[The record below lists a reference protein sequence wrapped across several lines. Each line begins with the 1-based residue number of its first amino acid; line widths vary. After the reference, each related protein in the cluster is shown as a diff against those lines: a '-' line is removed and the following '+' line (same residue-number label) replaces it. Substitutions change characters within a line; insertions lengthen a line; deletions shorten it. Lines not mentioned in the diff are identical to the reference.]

1 MRKRNEPPCCTPRTN
16 CTLTLS
22 NCWVQLSSANGSGFT
37 VVDVG
42 GGGIYNAGTLTL
54 AGCQVRQNSANGTD
68 RSFGSGVGGNASG
81 GGLYSVGTMTLTECF
96 LLSNVANGGDGAGF
110 DFNNI
115 GYSGGTGYGGG
126 IYNAGGLTLNR
137 STLQSSSAN
146 GGRGPD
152 ADPGFISTGGAGG
165 VARGGGLFNAG
176 WATLTQTTFGFGSA
190 NGGRG
195 GNGNTPLSRT
205 AGSGANSYGGG
216 IYNTGPLTINQSTLR
231 SFSVRQGLAGTDGPA
246 GPTNGVAEGGGIFN
260 TAPGTNCTLL
270 NSIIARNTAPLLVG
284 AASNSDASGIFSSR
298 GHNLVGATDNSTGFG
313 VSGDLTGDSFFP
325 LDPLLGALVPNGGTT
340 PTVPLLAGSPA
351 IDAGDDS
358 VTNSLAT
365 DQRGTGFP
373 RRVGAHVDIGA
384 YEFGTGTFPPVISSL
399 TIGSV
404 TLDPVTQFGSVTV
417 SASVT
422 PNATV
427 ESPTVLWVDY
437 GVSSSYGLTV
447 AFPGTLTG
455 TNPFPRSVT
464 LTDLAPGLTWHYR
477 WAATNIA
484 GADFS
489 ADQSVSV
496 GPQLYSQA
504 QYNTNGVTNFNAG
517 LATGTANVTN
527 SPNTYGLYTLTQ
539 YTTNGATNFIVGRNT
554 GRSDVTNAPNT
565 YGLYTLTQ
573 YTTNGATNFIVG
585 RNTGRSDVTNA
596 PNTYNLF
603 TLSQYNTNGVTNFNA
618 GVATVTNAPNSFS
631 LYTLTQYT
639 TNGATNFIVGRN
651 TGRSDVTN
659 APNTYNLFTL
669 SQYNTNG
676 VTNFN
681 AGVKTVTNAPN
692 SFSLYSLTQ
701 YTTNGSTNF
710 IVGRNT
716 GRSDVT
722 NSPNSYS
729 LYTTTQI
736 QALNVGT
743 PLLQKNPTNGLFKL
757 TLGVQKATSLT
768 TNLTNFVA
776 FPMNGPGSSTAIN
789 GQGKLEFQFPG
800 SNNAAFF
807 RLQSQ

>member
-1 MRKRNEPPCCTPRTN
+1 MPPSPCAKTI
-16 CTLTLS
+16 
-22 NCWVQLSSANGSGFT
+22 VSA
-37 VVDVG
+37 
-42 GGGIYNAGTLTL
+42 LP
-54 AGCQVRQNSANGTD
+54 
-68 RSFGSGVGGNASG
+68 
-81 GGLYSVGTMTLTECF
+81 
-96 LLSNVANGGDGAGF
+96 
-110 DFNNI
+110 
-115 GYSGGTGYGGG
+115 
-126 IYNAGGLTLNR
+126 AGGPCN
-137 STLQSSSAN
+137 S
-146 GGRGPD
+146 
-152 ADPGFISTGGAGG
+152 GG

-384 YEFGTGTFPPVISSL
+384 YEFGTGTFAPVISSL

-477 WAATNIA
+477 WAATNLA

-701 YTTNGSTNF
+701 YTTNGATNFVVGRNTGRSDVTNAPSSYNLFTLSQYNTNGVTNFTAGVATVTNSPNSFSLYTLTQYTTNGGTNF
-710 IVGRNT
+710 IVGRNTGRGDVTNAPSTYNLFTLSQYNTNGVTNFAAGIATVTNAPNSFSLYSLTQYTTNGATNFVVGRNT